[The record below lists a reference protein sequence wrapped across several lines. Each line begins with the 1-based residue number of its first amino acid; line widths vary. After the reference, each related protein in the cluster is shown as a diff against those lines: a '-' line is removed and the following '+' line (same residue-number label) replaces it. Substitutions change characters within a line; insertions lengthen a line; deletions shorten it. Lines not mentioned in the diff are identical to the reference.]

1 MTAAFSGTRRPW
13 MRTIRRGCY
22 TRAAS
27 SDVAGWAMTGATFE
41 EWVMRAVTAAEAKH
55 DLERLIEQVIVDSE
69 PAILITEA
77 GQQAVLLPLDDYNAW
92 QETRY
97 LLLNPANAEHLRR
110 S

>member
-1 MTAAFSGTRRPW
+1 
-13 MRTIRRGCY
+13 
-22 TRAAS
+22 
-27 SDVAGWAMTGATFE
+27 
-41 EWVMRAVTAAEAKH
+41 MRAVTAAEAKH

-110 S
+110 SIAEARAGAIEERELIDP